1 MPVTKGQYTVG
12 LKQGGITIPDIKSP
26 LETVAEG
33 AQSIAKTFFDVA
45 VKKQEVNFI
54 NSFTNDVSK
63 NYEKFNNDYKYDPVK
78 MREQVENYGKVK
90 LQNIPLAFKEYA
102 TKYLA
107 SKNATAITYATNNK
121 IKLDDEN
128 LKIGAEINKVNFNNN
143 LNTNIDV
150 ILSQP
155 GVPANIKANNVL
167 LNFNDK
173 DADIINNHYGQLFQA
188 DPLNK
193 STHYKDYQ
201 STIEETSAVLLASK
215 MRAYNDSSRAF
226 KESEK
231 FLKDGKLFSNIKDLE
246 LKNTSADIEQYSG
259 NLANRSKIAKK
270 ALEYY
275 AATRSKTIDQL
286 RTDSKTET
294 NLKIKAAQ
302 NFEPGS
308 VSHMG
313 TIKNTITNYS
323 NINELADNLFPD
335 ATSAQMTDTIIPLLN
350 DNQKRYN
357 LVKDVINQKTNAI
370 SNLEEKDKNQLT
382 NDLLA
387 YYNIND
393 INVLSDP
400 NNKDAATVVDLI
412 SKLNYLP
419 SKVKSFLSTDGFNY
433 QSENFKNDF
442 INKSY
447 VYKRLSEKG
456 GIDLGEDSG
465 LYEVAESGAW
475 ETLGNKE
482 LSDRILN
489 WKNNKKPINETID
502 KINKSLTDN
511 EDKFDDLIKSE
522 LTDMEGPKWFGTVA
536 GKFVLD
542 EVLSKVGLGNII
554 ETRGEKEQKLGVDI
568 ISPSNVNI
576 LPRPFVNYSYNPE
589 TIAKVKELTKQNFA
603 NLNPTS
609 TNLDITHEDN
619 KEFFDIALRKTI
631 KQLKQQKYGFT
642 KHGANYNLDNKVSY
656 EKNAFELH
664 HPEISLKEIQLETLA
679 NINVWA
685 SSIDKKELPQYLGSD
700 LNGNPYSLKDIRG
713 HILTNDNAII
723 LRPVRG
729 TKDDLGR
736 PRFSLAIKNP
746 NGEIIQISK
755 ENEYFSASDS
765 WSRIPNTNLPATMDN
780 IKVFAAKEALNNFK
794 EKYSHL
800 INKDNEKL
808 ISKAFYGWEKFR
820 ISAANFSLDISDIPF
835 KKYDLEIQPFK
846 YLFNLLGVDVDV
858 EKERTNLIKIE
869 RQYLDA
875 IKTSDKILMSSKGND
890 LEKKLESIYPPNL
903 LPYTEYSE
911 NMRFKNYVENNYNNS
926 SLPLGIRTNNYI
938 GITKNVNANYNGQ
951 LDIDYNNNVLFAR
964 PSDSYHAGIL
974 SILNKS
980 TISKNNVEKQY
991 GDNPT
996 FEEVVKSFGSSN
1008 KVYNIAENNFGWD
1021 KNTPINLLKFND
1033 VKDLMLILTLDNIGE
1048 KEFEKYY
1055 GDNKLLVNR
1064 FIKDAFDRAKQYI
1077 DLE

>member
-231 FLKDGKLFSNIKDLE
+231 FVKDGKLFSNIKDLK

-259 NLANRSKIAKK
+259 NMANRSKIAKK

-568 ISPSNVNI
+568 I
-576 LPRPFVNYSYNPE
+576 
-589 TIAKVKELTKQNFA
+589 
-603 NLNPTS
+603 
-609 TNLDITHEDN
+609 
-619 KEFFDIALRKTI
+619 RKTI

-1021 KNTPINLLKFND
+1021 KNTPICYFK
-1033 VKDLMLILTLDNIGE
+1033 KDTR
-1048 KEFEKYY
+1048 KK
-1055 GDNKLLVNR
+1055 
-1064 FIKDAFDRAKQYI
+1064 
-1077 DLE
+1077 